1 MLFITTNKSR
11 ESSGMKM
18 YGVLS
23 EYGGL
28 RMKKN
33 GKRYV
38 RRKIQERNNWGNDI
52 QKMNPELVKTSS
64 DIQDEEFLKESA
76 ERLIRILGEPTRT
89 YKDRIFRMLLSD
101 RKTAL
106 EVYNA
111 MNDSNY
117 DNPDELVFSTLKNA
131 VYMGMKNDVSFITPY
146 FSHLYFPHLRNQIPV
161 KSRLNL
167 CYNSRVH
174 LPLQMIRSCHLY
186 SPYKTDLQ
194 ARCRG

>member
-38 RRKIQERNNWGNDI
+38 RRKIQERNNWGNNI
-52 QKMNPELVKTSS
+52 QKIHSELVKTSS

-117 DNPDELVFSTLKNA
+117 DNPD
-131 VYMGMKNDVSFITPY
+131 
-146 FSHLYFPHLRNQIPV
+146 
-161 KSRLNL
+161 
-167 CYNSRVH
+167 
-174 LPLQMIRSCHLY
+174 
-186 SPYKTDLQ
+186 
-194 ARCRG
+194 